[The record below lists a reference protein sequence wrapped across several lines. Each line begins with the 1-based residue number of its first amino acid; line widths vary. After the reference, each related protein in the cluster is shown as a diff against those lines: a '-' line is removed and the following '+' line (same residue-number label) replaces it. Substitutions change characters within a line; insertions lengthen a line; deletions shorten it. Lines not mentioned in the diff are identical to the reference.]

1 MLSSFKP
8 SVLTAAVLL
17 ASASMAQAQD
27 FVITDTEY
35 NTDFYAGIYL
45 PKSDFSEDVVVT
57 TGELPDGHQK
67 IYGTQINDHKITFHG
82 NLTIDANATTT
93 GALAYGL
100 RSQSNAE
107 VIVLG
112 DTKIHASTLA
122 PIPEKNASQ
131 GNAVGV
137 LAEGG
142 GSIDLSAGKTEITID
157 VGSSRPYGFQIVGGS
172 VTTGK
177 TLVTMNLHEA
187 SNPDNSGSDW
197 VHAIYA
203 AGGTYTAEDDT
214 TFVVNGADSEGNLID
229 LGNRV
234 IRVVNL
240 EGSAYNTNA
249 QFDKNL
255 NIVVNA
261 NANAVRG
268 VYVSGD
274 TKSTTD
280 LHAGINI
287 DGLLGIDIQGAF
299 DSAYGIY
306 AQGESRISTNQANI
320 SIQSTKING
329 TVYGIYS
336 TANPESYPGP
346 GYVNVENG
354 LTVNVQGQGQTVG
367 ILSLGTYD
375 NRTSMVNVG
384 GASYINVVSEEGAAI
399 GVAVQ
404 EGATSTLHN
413 VVADVRSLADEGEA
427 IGLDLSSADVTL
439 TGHHTINV
447 DGSSAVGINAF
458 YTDLDIN
465 GSAVVT
471 SDTALISDQDSV
483 INVTGEDQTGHFVLN
498 GNVSNEG
505 TLNLDNA
512 TMSVNDTTKE
522 ALLGIINTAGNN
534 ESTVELS
541 AGTYAI
547 ESFNGKNKTLLLNDL
562 ANTQSVTIAHKTG
575 DLRIAASARS
585 NDQYANAQATA
596 QALKETVVITEDE
609 TQAQNNLDVQAGDVN
624 DALTAQ
630 LNRDGSLSD
639 VRIVKNDKLDAFG
652 SVAALS
658 ALSLRHEMNS
668 LSKRMGELR
677 DAPAGTGLWVRAYGS
692 EMEYGDQN
700 VTMKSNSIQIG
711 ADRSIGDWRVGA
723 AFTYTDGDTTYD
735 LGAADT
741 KGYGFSLYG
750 TWFVPCGA
758 YVDLMAKYNRLDN
771 DFGLNGMNGSYDSNA
786 FGASVETGYRFEFM
800 QGGLYLEPQVGL
812 NYGRIGGETINTSNG
827 VTIDQ
832 DSYNSLIGRAGIR
845 AGFKFPENKGTI
857 YARVSG
863 LYDFDGEVNGTAS
876 KGVAHNTIEEDMGGA
891 WIEMG
896 VGANFNW
903 TDNTYTYVDFERTN
917 GGDVKENYRWNVGV
931 RHTF

>member
-1 MLSSFKP
+1 M
-8 SVLTAAVLL
+8 
-17 ASASMAQAQD
+17 
-27 FVITDTEY
+27 
-35 NTDFYAGIYL
+35 
-45 PKSDFSEDVVVT
+45 
-57 TGELPDGHQK
+57 
-67 IYGTQINDHKITFHG
+67 
-82 NLTIDANATTT
+82 
-93 GALAYGL
+93 
-100 RSQSNAE
+100 
-107 VIVLG
+107 
-112 DTKIHASTLA
+112 
-122 PIPEKNASQ
+122 
-131 GNAVGV
+131 
-137 LAEGG
+137 
-142 GSIDLSAGKTEITID
+142 
-157 VGSSRPYGFQIVGGS
+157 
-172 VTTGK
+172 
-177 TLVTMNLHEA
+177 
-187 SNPDNSGSDW
+187 
-197 VHAIYA
+197 
-203 AGGTYTAEDDT
+203 
-214 TFVVNGADSEGNLID
+214 
-229 LGNRV
+229 
-234 IRVVNL
+234 
-240 EGSAYNTNA
+240 
-249 QFDKNL
+249 
-255 NIVVNA
+255 
-261 NANAVRG
+261 
-268 VYVSGD
+268 
-274 TKSTTD
+274 
-280 LHAGINI
+280 
-287 DGLLGIDIQGAF
+287 
-299 DSAYGIY
+299 
-306 AQGESRISTNQANI
+306 
-320 SIQSTKING
+320 
-329 TVYGIYS
+329 
-336 TANPESYPGP
+336 
-346 GYVNVENG
+346 
-354 LTVNVQGQGQTVG
+354 
-367 ILSLGTYD
+367 
-375 NRTSMVNVG
+375 
-384 GASYINVVSEEGAAI
+384 
-399 GVAVQ
+399 
-404 EGATSTLHN
+404 
-413 VVADVRSLADEGEA
+413 
-427 IGLDLSSADVTL
+427 
-439 TGHHTINV
+439 
-447 DGSSAVGINAF
+447 
-458 YTDLDIN
+458 
-465 GSAVVT
+465 
-471 SDTALISDQDSV
+471 
-483 INVTGEDQTGHFVLN
+483 
-498 GNVSNEG
+498 
-505 TLNLDNA
+505 
-512 TMSVNDTTKE
+512 
-522 ALLGIINTAGNN
+522 
-534 ESTVELS
+534 
-541 AGTYAI
+541 
-547 ESFNGKNKTLLLNDL
+547 
-562 ANTQSVTIAHKTG
+562 
-575 DLRIAASARS
+575 
-585 NDQYANAQATA
+585 
-596 QALKETVVITEDE
+596 
-609 TQAQNNLDVQAGDVN
+609 QAGDVN

-741 KGYGFSLYG
+741 KGYGFALYG